1 MIINADIT
9 LYNKYYSKDEQ
20 CTKYIR
26 TYLRGVN
33 WQGKQ
38 AVQIGDKGI
47 KSADVI
53 SIYIPKSVD
62 SDFKEYISP
71 KKYQYLSNIEK
82 EKYFTLAHGDKI
94 VKGIVDFDLT
104 GIKPNNEKHLEELY
118 DDVVTIIST
127 ISNDNGSYNM
137 HHWKVGCE

>member
-1 MIINADIT
+1 MIVNSDIT

-20 CTKYIR
+20 CDKYIR
-26 TYLRGVN
+26 TYLQGVN

-38 AVQIGDKGI
+38 AIKIGDKGLN
-47 KSADVI
+47 SADII

-62 SDFKEYISP
+62 SGFKEYISP
-71 KKYQYLSNIEK
+71 KKYQHLSDEEK
-82 EKYFTLAHGDKI
+82 EKYFTFGTGDKI
-94 VKGIVDFDLT
+94 VKGIIDFELT

-127 ISNDNGSYNM
+127 ISNENGSYSM
-137 HHWKVGCE
+137 QHWKVGCE